1 MTEQPELATY
11 EAYVLRYPDGSWLAE
26 LTDFPGAYAT
36 GATQAEALER
46 LAAAVPGYY
55 AWLSQHD
62 EYTPTTHSVARVTAR
77 AVADAPGQTA
87 AGLGAFFADDAEPVT
102 NEDMDWWLAALDW
115 AFGDLETQAQ
125 RASGSAHRD
134 TLLAAVAGAQ
144 SSIAAL
150 AIGAPLRSA
159 GVSGDALGLLK
170 ATHVV
175 ALAAFRGTSA
185 EQRAAVREEGGQRWS
200 VRRGLRESALL
211 VRRAT
216 DELTMMRG

>member
-11 EAYVLRYPDGSWLAE
+11 EAYVLRYPDGTWLAE

-62 EYTPTTHSVARVTAR
+62 EYTPTTHSIARVTAR
-77 AVADAPGQTA
+77 EVIEAPGQSA
-87 AGLGAFFADDAEPVT
+87 AGLGAFYADDAEPVT

-125 RASGSAHRD
+125 RVSGSPQRD
-134 TLLAAVAGAQ
+134 ALLAAVANVQAR
-144 SSIAAL
+144 IVAL
-150 AIGAPLRSA
+150 ATGAPLQSA
-159 GVSGDALGLLK
+159 GGSGDALGLLK
-170 ATHVV
+170 ATHTA
-175 ALAAFRGTSA
+175 ALAAFRGTNA
-185 EQRAAVREEGGQRWS
+185 EKRAAVREEDGQRWS

-216 DELTMMRG
+216 DELATMLG

>member
-55 AWLSQHD
+55 AWLSEHD
-62 EYTPTTHSVARVTAR
+62 EYTPITHSIAQVTAR
-77 AVADAPGQTA
+77 EVVEAPRLSV
-87 AGLGAFFADDAEPVT
+87 AGLGAFFADDAKPVT

-115 AFGDLETQAQ
+115 AFGDLERQAQ
-125 RASGSAHRD
+125 RASGARLRD
-134 TLLAAVAGAQ
+134 SLLAAVAQAQ
-144 SSIAAL
+144 SRIVAL
-150 AIGAPLRSA
+150 ATGAPLRPA
-159 GVSGDALGLLK
+159 GAATDALGFLK
-170 ATHVV
+170 ATHAA
-175 ALAAFRGTSA
+175 ALASFRGTNT
-185 EQRAAVREEGGQRWS
+185 EQRAAVREEAGQRWS

-211 VRRAT
+211 VRRST
-216 DELTMMRG
+216 DELAAMQG